1 MKYDSGT
8 PRALLTRE
16 GIAFPQGLK
25 GNRVA
30 TIMENSTYIGL
41 SRQIALQEQM
51 DMVANNIAN
60 LNTPGYREHNVVFLE
75 YLSRQRNAE
84 KAGNDSISMVHDY
97 GQFMNTENGP
107 LRRTENPL
115 DVALEGPGFFG
126 IQTPD
131 GVQYSRA
138 GNFQL
143 NGNRELV
150 TGSGMLVADAAG
162 GTIAIPEDATEI
174 IIARDGT
181 VSTNAGEL
189 AQLMV
194 VEFENP
200 QVLVPQGNGLYKTE
214 TPGTPSEN
222 TRVLQGMVEGSNVN
236 AVLEMT
242 RMIDVSRAYQ
252 STQRMMQSEHDRQRS
267 MIQTLSR
274 TN

>member
-1 MKYDSGT
+1 
-8 PRALLTRE
+8 
-16 GIAFPQGLK
+16 
-25 GNRVA
+25 
-30 TIMENSTYIGL
+30 MENSIYIGL
-41 SRQIALQEQM
+41 SRQRALQEQM
-51 DMVANNIAN
+51 DIVANNIAN
-60 LNTPGYREHNVVFLE
+60 LNTPGYRQNNMVFLE
-75 YLSRQRNAE
+75 YLARQRNAE

-115 DVALEGPGFFG
+115 DVALQGPGFFG

-181 VSTNAGEL
+181 VSTNQGEL
-189 AQLMV
+189 AQIMV

-200 QVLVPQGNGLYKTE
+200 QDLVAQGNGLYKNA
-214 TPGTPSEN
+214 TPGNPAEN
-222 TRVLQGMVEGSNVN
+222 TTVLQGMVESSNVN

-252 STQRMMQSEHDRQRS
+252 SAQRMLQNEHERQRG
-267 MIQTLSR
+267 MIQTLTK